1 MNLQENYGVA
11 SISSVLSKTRRNT
24 IERRKI
30 QLPKTPVRK
39 YSDAFEKWAYN
50 QPMRYS
56 NGLSISDTVIP
67 GKKPKKEKDS
77 GRRSKRLSDTT
88 DS

>member
-1 MNLQENYGVA
+1 MNWQESCGLPYTNSA
-11 SISSVLSKTRRNT
+11 LSRIRRNT

-39 YSDAFEKWAYN
+39 YSDKFEKWAAK

>member
-1 MNLQENYGVA
+1 MNLQENYGLV
-11 SISSVLSKTRRNT
+11 SISSVLSKIRRNT

-39 YSDAFEKWAYN
+39 YSDKFEKWAAK

-56 NGLSISDTVIP
+56 NGLSISDTVYP
-67 GKKPKKEKDS
+67 GDKPKKEKDRNKN
-77 GRRSKRLSDTT
+77 G
-88 DS
+88 

>member
-1 MNLQENYGVA
+1 M
-11 SISSVLSKTRRNT
+11 K
-24 IERRKI
+24 K
-30 QLPKTPVRK
+30 PVRK
-39 YSDAFEKWAYN
+39 YSDKFEKWAAK